1 MISENQQEI
10 VDDPIQAATLS
21 LMDQKEYMKEIGSK
35 GGKAR
40 AAKMT
45 PEERTKSAVLA
56 VSMREYLKELKKK
69 KTSWRLR
76 WTV

>member
-1 MISENQQEI
+1 MLISENQQEI
-10 VDDPIQAATLS
+10 VDGSIQAATLS
-21 LMDQKEYMKEIGSK
+21 LMDHKEYLKEIGSK

-45 PEERTKSAVLA
+45 PEERTKSAVIA

-69 KTSWRLR
+69 KTS
-76 WTV
+76 

>member
-1 MISENQQEI
+1 LQQEI
-10 VDDPIQAATLS
+10 VDGSILAARLS
-21 LMDQKEYMKEIGSK
+21 LMDHKEYMKEIGSK

-69 KTSWRLR
+69 KTS
-76 WTV
+76 

>member
-1 MISENQQEI
+1 MLISENQQEI
-10 VDDPIQAATLS
+10 VDEIILAARLC
-21 LMDQKEYMKEIGSK
+21 LMDHKEYLKEIGSK

-45 PEERTKSAVLA
+45 PEERTKSAVIA

-69 KTSWRLR
+69 KTS
-76 WTV
+76 